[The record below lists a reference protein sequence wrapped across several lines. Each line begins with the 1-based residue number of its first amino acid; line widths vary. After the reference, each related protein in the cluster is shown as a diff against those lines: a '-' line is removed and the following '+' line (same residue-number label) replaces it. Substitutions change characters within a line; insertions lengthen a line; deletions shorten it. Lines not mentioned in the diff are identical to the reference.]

1 MTQYVN
7 PNPPPP
13 PQLSKDDL
21 ARLTPDQ
28 IVAADAAGQ
37 FQVLK
42 TEGRNPTETER
53 LGQRWATPRR
63 PRPPVPPR
71 RRPTATCKT
80 STGATSVP
88 PYRRRISDE

>member
-28 IVAADAAGQ
+28 IVAADNAGQ

-53 LGQRWATPRR
+53 LGQRWATPEEAEAVRAEQAQADQ
-63 PRPPVPPR
+63 
-71 RRPTATCKT
+71 TARTEHRNTLIQQNK
-80 STGATSVP
+80 
-88 PYRRRISDE
+88 EH

>member
-13 PQLSKDDL
+13 PQLSNDDL

-53 LGQRWATPRR
+53 LGQRWATPEEAEAARAAEAQADR
-63 PRPPVPPR
+63 NLQDQ
-71 RRPTATCKT
+71 
-80 STGATSVP
+80 
-88 PYRRRISDE
+88 YRRDQRAALQKEDL